1 MLSPGATT
9 TPPLQDSLG
18 GNAKTMIIAN
28 VSPSP
33 LCAAET
39 VSTLQFASRAKCIR
53 NRATINLNYRYGLA
67 VLSCL
72 FASALHEISCHAKLS
87 HRGDVSQLQ
96 KELVRL
102 NVELDNLRKGF
113 TDPAIQENKE
123 LRIRMER

>member
-1 MLSPGATT
+1 
-9 TPPLQDSLG
+9 
-18 GNAKTMIIAN
+18 MIIAN

-39 VSTLQFASRAKCIR
+39 ISTLQFASRAKCIR

-67 VLSCL
+67 VLSHVKL
-72 FASALHEISCHAKLS
+72 PALHQISCHPTLS
-87 HRGDVSQLQ
+87 LRGDVSQLQ
-96 KELVRL
+96 KELARL